1 MGVPPPG
8 PSRGLACRIAHG
20 ALSSCAY
27 RSHAPLSPAPW
38 EERAGRASNRFLIAA
53 APPHPLSLPLP
64 PPGRAGPS
72 GASPKRAPS
81 PSLFG
86 PDPADG
92 GEQRGGPRRCRLAM
106 PLRVTPGIRIG
117 IPDHVPGRAHSQ
129 RRSTEN
135 GLREPN
141 DVRKKSRVLIYG
153 DDVINKGEVCVQ
165 VVSYGRAAT

>member
-53 APPHPLSLPLP
+53 APPHPLSLLLP

-92 GEQRGGPRRCRLAM
+92 GEQRAGPRRCRLAM
-106 PLRVTPGIRIG
+106 PLQVTPGIRDSG
-117 IPDHVPGRAHSQ
+117 SRARPGSFAAPLDRERTPGAH
-129 RRSTEN
+129 
-135 GLREPN
+135 

>member
-8 PSRGLACRIAHG
+8 PSRGLVCRIAHG

-27 RSHAPLSPAPW
+27 RSHAPLSPSPW

-92 GEQRGGPRRCRLAM
+92 GEQRAGPRRCKLAM
-106 PLRVTPGIRIG
+106 PLQVTPGVRHSG
-117 IPDHVPGRAHSQ
+117 SRARPGSFAASFDRERTPGAH
-129 RRSTEN
+129 
-135 GLREPN
+135 